1 MKFITALLIIALI
14 SISSAEAQKR
24 KKKTAPPRR
33 PPAVK
38 KEPVKLD
45 PPRIIGSQVVITT
58 KNGDTIRGELLD
70 LSAYSVKLRSDKLES
85 TIALETI
92 SAISFGSAVS
102 PVESAKPAPSP
113 KPEFARDAD
122 QMIRALLVI
131 SSGAKAGADYTD
143 YGHLLADFR
152 RQAERFIE
160 KYSQSENTTEAR
172 TVAIVSGALT
182 DYTWARTIWTLK
194 LGSDGDSSVS
204 ASDSP
209 VVADALSLYPD
220 LRASG
225 DRVPADRLIG
235 GLWKKAAE
243 KIEQARSLV
252 K

>member
-1 MKFITALLIIALI
+1 MKFITAILIIALI
-14 SISSAEAQKR
+14 SIQTEAQKR
-24 KKKTAPPRR
+24 KKKPAPRR
-33 PPAVK
+33 PPAAK

-58 KNGDTIRGELLD
+58 KNGDTLRGELLD

-92 SAISFGSAVS
+92 SAISFG
-102 PVESAKPAPSP
+102 PAPAIVEPQKPVASAR
-113 KPEFARDAD
+113 PEFARDAD

-160 KYSQSENTTEAR
+160 KYSQTENATEAR
-172 TVAIVSGALT
+172 TVAIISGALT

-194 LGSDGDSSVS
+194 LGRDGDSTVS
-204 ASDSP
+204 ETDSP

-220 LRASG
+220 LRLG
-225 DRVPADRLIG
+225 GNRIQADRLIG

-243 KIEQARSLV
+243 KIDQARSLV

>member
-24 KKKTAPPRR
+24 KKKTTRPR

-45 PPRIIGSQVVITT
+45 PPRIIGAQVVITT

-92 SAISFGSAVS
+92 SAISFGSAASSVEPQK
-102 PVESAKPAPSP
+102 PVASS

-122 QMIRALLVI
+122 QMIRALLII
-131 SSGAKAGADYTD
+131 STGAKAGADYTD
-143 YGHLLADFR
+143 YGHLLADLR

-160 KYSQSENTTEAR
+160 KYSQSENSTEAR
-172 TVAIVSGALT
+172 TVAIVSGAMT

-194 LGSDGDSSVS
+194 LGRAADSTISE
-204 ASDSP
+204 SDSP

-220 LRASG
+220 LRPGG
-225 DRVPADRLIG
+225 DRIPADRLIG

-243 KIEQARSLV
+243 KIDQARSLV

>member
-1 MKFITALLIIALI
+1 KPPNPRPRPTTA
-14 SISSAEAQKR
+14 
-24 KKKTAPPRR
+24 
-33 PPAVK
+33 K

-45 PPRIIGSQVVITT
+45 PPRIIGAQVVITT
-58 KNGDTIRGELLD
+58 KNGDTLRGELLE

-92 SAISFGSAVS
+92 SAISFDSTVARVDS
-102 PVESAKPAPSP
+102 PKPAPSAR
-113 KPEFARDAD
+113 PEFAREAD

-131 SSGAKAGADYTD
+131 SSGAKGGADYTD
-143 YGHLLADFR
+143 YGHLLTDFR

-160 KYSQSENTTEAR
+160 KYSQSESLLEAR
-172 TVAIVSGALT
+172 MVAIISGALT

-194 LGSDGDSSVS
+194 LGRDGDSTVS
-204 ASDSP
+204 ESDSP

-220 LRASG
+220 LRAG
-225 DRVPADRLIG
+225 GERIPADRLIG
-235 GLWKKAAE
+235 GLWKKASE